1 MLSDEF
7 DINYNIIQCLTYV
20 FFLKGVGIV
29 KNHICAS
36 QTGVHR

>member
-29 KNHICAS
+29 KNHIGAS
-36 QTGVHR
+36 QTGVHK